1 MSRHYDSYWPPYVP
15 VAERRRSA
23 AQKVAKMKKAG
34 QHVSPVEIAGRK
46 IATTFRGNAW
56 CKNLEAYSDYSNRL
70 PRGRTYVRNGSV
82 IDLQIE
88 AGRVRAMVSGTDLY
102 TVDIKIKP
110 LPKKK
115 WTEIKGQ
122 CAGQIDSLVELLQ
135 GSISKGVMEI
145 VTRKGEGL
153 FPTPR
158 EITLNCS
165 CPDWATMCKHVAAT
179 LYGVGARLD
188 HEPEL
193 LFTLRGVDPTEMV
206 EAAIDQP
213 TGAGKAR
220 KGRVLETDELSSVF
234 GVDIDM
240 DGVSSAEAS
249 APTMPAKRTRR
260 AVKTRKP
267 AASKAKEKSVSK
279 PATKKTAAKKKST
292 AKKATSK
299 KAAAKKTT
307 AKKPVAKKKSTAKK
321 ATPKKA
327 AAQKTSTKKTSA
339 KKPTTKKATAKKP
352 ARKKDAAS
360 TSTGK
365 KSTTKKPAPKKS
377 TAAKKPATEKKV
389 APKKN
394 TTKRKPSAK
403 KATKKVKG

>member
-1 MSRHYDSYWPPYVP
+1 MSRYFESYWPPYVP
-15 VAERRRSA
+15 VAERRRRA
-23 AQKVAKMKKAG
+23 AQKVAKMKKSG
-34 QHVSPVEIAGRK
+34 QCVSPVEIAGRK
-46 IATTFRGNAW
+46 IATTFWGNAW

-88 AGRVRAMVSGTDLY
+88 AGRIRALVNGTDLY
-102 TVDIKIKP
+102 TVDIEIKP

-153 FPTPR
+153 FPSPR
-158 EITLNCS
+158 EIRLSCS

-188 HEPEL
+188 DEPEL

-213 TGAGKAR
+213 TSAGRRR

-240 DGVSSAEAS
+240 DGVSPD
-249 APTMPAKRTRR
+249 APSTSTRSAKRSRR
-260 AVKTRKP
+260 AAKTRKP
-267 AASKAKEKSVSK
+267 AAAK
-279 PATKKTAAKKKST
+279 ATKKKSAAKPT
-292 AKKATSK
+292 TK
-299 KAAAKKTT
+299 KAA
-307 AKKPVAKKKSTAKK
+307 AKKKSTAKK

-327 AAQKTSTKKTSA
+327 AAKKTSRKKAAA
-339 KKPTTKKATAKKP
+339 KKATTKKAT
-352 ARKKDAAS
+352 
-360 TSTGK
+360 
-365 KSTTKKPAPKKS
+365 TKK
-377 TAAKKPATEKKV
+377 AA
-389 APKKN
+389 
-394 TTKRKPSAK
+394 AK
-403 KATKKVKG
+403 KATTKKATTKKAATKKATTKKATTNARA